1 MHRTI
6 ARFGLLALLLQCQT
20 TLADDI
26 SAWLEK
32 NHDGLIAMY
41 RWFHQNP
48 ELSHKEAKTAE
59 RLAAELKKVGAE
71 VTTGVGGTGVVALI
85 KNGEGPTVMMRTD
98 LDALP
103 VQEKTGLVFASQVK
117 ATDPRGLEVPVM
129 HACGHDL
136 HITNL
141 IGTAKYLAE
150 HKDQWKGTLMLIG
163 QPAEELGEG
172 AKRMLDGGLFKRF
185 PKPDYAVALHVD
197 PSQPAGAVAARAGY
211 LMANV
216 DSVDITIRGRGG
228 HGAWPHMTID
238 PVVIAA
244 KLILDLQTIAGRE
257 IKPGEPMVI
266 TVGSIQGGTKHNI
279 ISDECKLQ
287 LTIRSYSA
295 DVRKQ
300 IHDAIRR
307 KAKAAAASAGAPEP
321 EVVIPE
327 DYTPAVHNHVELT
340 GRVIDATRKA
350 LGDDNVREAEQ
361 TMGGEDFSQYQLIG
375 GVPICMFR
383 LGVTRPVRM
392 ASFERLGQKPP
403 SLHSPLFY
411 PDVDE
416 ALPVGI
422 QAMTAVAIE
431 LFGKPQRRGDA
442 EN

>member
-1 MHRTI
+1 MYR
-6 ARFGLLALLLQCQT
+6 AQYWLGLT
-20 TLADDI
+20 TLTLTLACGFVRADDI
-26 SAWLEK
+26 STWLEK
-32 NHDGLIAMY
+32 NHDGLIATY
-41 RWFHQNP
+41 RWFHQHP
-48 ELSHKEAKTAE
+48 ELSHKETKTAE
-59 RLAAELKKVGAE
+59 HLAAELKKVGAD

-85 KNGEGPTVMMRTD
+85 KNGEGPTVMLRTD

-103 VQEKTGLVFASQVK
+103 VQEKTGLVFASQAK
-117 ATDPRGLEVPVM
+117 ATDPRGVEVPVM

-136 HITNL
+136 HMTNL

-150 HKDQWKGTLMLIG
+150 HKDQWQGTLMLIG

-172 AKRMLDGGLFKRF
+172 AKRMLDDGLFKRF
-185 PKPDYAVALHVD
+185 PKPDYAVALHGD
-197 PSQPAGAVAARAGY
+197 PSQPAGKVTARAGF
-211 LMANV
+211 LAANV
-216 DSVDITIRGRGG
+216 DTVDITIHGRGG
-228 HGAWPHMTID
+228 HGAWPHLTVD

-257 IKPGEPMVI
+257 IKPGEPVVI
-266 TVGSIQGGTKHNI
+266 TVGSIHGGTKHNI

-300 IHDAIRR
+300 IHEAIRR

-327 DYTPAVHNHVELT
+327 DYTPAVENHEELT
-340 GRVIDATRKA
+340 NRAMAAMRKA
-350 LGDDNVREAEQ
+350 LGDENVLTAEP
-361 TMGGEDFSQYQLIG
+361 TMGGEDFSQYRLIG

-392 ASFERLGQKPP
+392 ASFERLNQKPP

-411 PDVDE
+411 PDIDE

-422 QAMTAVAIE
+422 RAMTAVALE
-431 LFGKPQRRGDA
+431 LFGK
-442 EN
+442 EE

>member
-1 MHRTI
+1 MSSWIER
-6 ARFGLLALLLQCQT
+6 
-20 TLADDI
+20 
-26 SAWLEK
+26 
-32 NHDGLIAMY
+32 NHDGLIAVY
-41 RWFHQNP
+41 RQFHQQP
-48 ELSHKEAKTAE
+48 ELSHKEVKTAE
-59 RLAAELKKVGAE
+59 RLAAELKKTGAE
-71 VTTGVGGTGVVALI
+71 VTTGIGGTGVVAVI
-85 KNGEGPTVMMRTD
+85 KNGAGPTVLLRTD

-103 VQEKTGLVFASQVK
+103 VQEKTGLVFASQAK

-136 HITNL
+136 HMTNL

-150 HKDQWKGTLMLIG
+150 HKNQWKGTLVLIG
-163 QPAEELGEG
+163 QPAEELGQG
-172 AKRMLDGGLFKRF
+172 AKRMLEDGLFKRF
-185 PKPDYAVALHVD
+185 PKPDFAVALHVD
-197 PSQPAGAVAARAGY
+197 PSQPTGKVTARAGF
-211 LMANV
+211 LAANV
-216 DSVDITIRGRGG
+216 DSIDITIRGRGG
-228 HGAWPHMTID
+228 HGAWPHLTVD

-295 DVRKQ
+295 EVRKQ
-300 IHDAIRR
+300 IHEAIRR
-307 KAKAAAASAGAPEP
+307 KTKAAAASAGAPEP
-321 EVVIPE
+321 EVTIPE
-327 DYTPAVHNHVELT
+327 EYTPAVEN
-340 GRVIDATRKA
+340 DATLTARVTKVMRKA
-350 LGDDNVREAEQ
+350 LGDENVHEAEP

-383 LGVTRPVRM
+383 LGVTRPERM
-392 ASFERLGQKPP
+392 SSYERLAQQPP

-422 QAMTAVAIE
+422 RAMSAAAIE
-431 LFGKPQRRGDA
+431 LFTQ
-442 EN
+442 

>member
-1 MHRTI
+1 MFRTLLWLGSATLTLTI
-6 ARFGLLALLLQCQT
+6 APGLLH
-20 TLADDI
+20 ADDLT
-26 SAWLEK
+26 AWLEK
-32 NHDGLIAMY
+32 NHDGFIATY
-41 RWFHQNP
+41 REFHAHP
-48 ELSHKEAKTAE
+48 ELSHKEVKTAQ
-59 RLAAELKKVGAE
+59 RLAAELKKIGAD

-85 KNGEGPTVMMRTD
+85 KNGDGPTVMLRTD

-103 VQEKTGLVFASQVK
+103 VEEKTGLVFASTVK
-117 ATDPRGLEVPVM
+117 ATDPRGVAVPVM

-136 HITNL
+136 HMTNL
-141 IGTAKYLAE
+141 IGAAKYLAE

-172 AKRMLDGGLFKRF
+172 ARRMLADGLFKRF
-185 PKPDYAVALHVD
+185 PKPDYAVALHGD
-197 PSQPAGAVAARAGY
+197 PSQPTGKVTARAGF

-244 KLILDLQTIAGRE
+244 KLVLDLQTIAGRE
-257 IKPGEPMVI
+257 IKPGEPVVI

-300 IHDAIRR
+300 IHEAIRR

-321 EVVIPE
+321 EVRIPE
-327 DYTPAVHNHVELT
+327 DYTPAVENDEKLT
-340 GRVIDATRKA
+340 NRVISAMRKS
-350 LGDDNVREAEQ
+350 LGNENVREAEQ
-361 TMGGEDFSQYQLIG
+361 TMGGEDFGQYHLMG

-383 LGVTRPVRM
+383 LGVTRPMRM
-392 ASFERLGQKPP
+392 AGFERLDQKPP

-411 PDVDE
+411 PDIDE
-416 ALPVGI
+416 ALPTGI
-422 QAMTAVAIE
+422 RAMTAVAID
-431 LFGKPQRRGDA
+431 LFGKGK
-442 EN
+442 

>member
-1 MHRTI
+1 MFRISRRNTLFVLLLSGLI
-6 ARFGLLALLLQCQT
+6 ARPSS
-20 TLADDI
+20 ADEMT
-26 SAWLEK
+26 SWLDK
-32 NHDGLIAMY
+32 NHDNLIATY
-41 RWFHQNP
+41 RHFHQHP
-48 ELSHKEAKTAE
+48 ELSHKEVKTAQH
-59 RLAAELKKVGAE
+59 LAAELKKIGAD

-85 KNGEGPTVMMRTD
+85 KNGDGPTVMLRTD

-103 VQEKTGLVFASQVK
+103 VEEKTGLVFSSQVK

-136 HITNL
+136 HMTNL

-150 HKDQWKGTLMLIG
+150 NKDEWKGTLMLIG
-163 QPAEELGEG
+163 QPAEEVGQG
-172 AKRMLDGGLFKRF
+172 AKRMLDDGLFKRF

-197 PSQPAGAVAARAGY
+197 PSQPTGKVTCRAGF
-211 LMANV
+211 LAANV
-216 DSVDITIRGRGG
+216 DSIDITIRGRGG
-228 HGAWPHMTID
+228 HGAWPHLTID

-244 KLILDLQTIAGRE
+244 KLILDLQTIASRE
-257 IKPGEPMVI
+257 IKPAEPVVV

-279 ISDECKLQ
+279 IGDDCKLQ

-295 DVRKQ
+295 ETRKQ

-307 KAKAAAASAGAPEP
+307 KANAAAASAGAPEP
-321 EVVIPE
+321 MIVIPE
-327 DYTPAVHNHVELT
+327 EYTPAVENHQELT
-340 GRVIDATRKA
+340 ERTMAALRKA
-350 LGDDNVREAEQ
+350 IGEENVLQAEP

-383 LGVTRPVRM
+383 LGVTSPMRM
-392 ASFERLGQKPP
+392 AGLERLKQTPP

-422 QAMTAVAIE
+422 RAMSAVAID
-431 LFGKPQRRGDA
+431 LFGK
-442 EN
+442 EK

>member
-1 MHRTI
+1 MYRTL
-6 ARFGLLALLLQCQT
+6 FYVGLT
-20 TLADDI
+20 TVTLSCASSSVRADDM
-26 SAWLEK
+26 SSWLEK
-32 NHDGLIAMY
+32 NHGGLTATY

-48 ELSHKEAKTAE
+48 ELSHKEVKTAE
-59 RLAAELKKVGAE
+59 RLAAELKKIGAE

-85 KNGEGPTVMMRTD
+85 KNGDGPTVMLRTD

-103 VQEKTGLVFASQVK
+103 VQEKTGLVFSSETT

-136 HITNL
+136 HMTNL

-172 AKRMLDGGLFKRF
+172 AKRMLEDGLFKRF
-185 PKPDYAVALHVD
+185 PKPDYAVALHGD
-197 PSQPAGAVAARAGY
+197 PSQPTGKVTARAGF

-216 DSVDITIRGRGG
+216 DSVDITVRGRGG
-228 HGAWPHMTID
+228 HGAWPHLTID

-257 IKPGEPMVI
+257 IKPGEPVVI

-307 KAKAAAASAGAPEP
+307 KAKAAADSAGAPEP
-321 EVVIPE
+321 EIVIPE
-327 DYTPAVHNHVELT
+327 DYTPAVENHDELT
-340 GRVIDATRKA
+340 NRVIAAMRKA
-350 LGDDNVREAEQ
+350 LGEENVLEAEPA
-361 TMGGEDFSQYQLIG
+361 MGGEDFSQYHLIG

-383 LGVTRPVRM
+383 LGVTRPMRM
-392 ASFERLGQKPP
+392 AGFERLNQKPP

-411 PDVDE
+411 PDIDE

-422 QAMTAVAIE
+422 RAMTAVAID
-431 LFGKPQRRGDA
+431 LFAKEQ
-442 EN
+442 

>member
-1 MHRTI
+1 MNRALLGLGLTTLTLT
-6 ARFGLLALLLQCQT
+6 ASGLLR
-20 TLADDI
+20 ADEM
-26 SAWLEK
+26 SSWLER
-32 NHDGLIAMY
+32 NHDGLIATY
-41 RWFHQNP
+41 RQFHLHP
-48 ELSHKEAKTAE
+48 ELSHKEVKTAE
-59 RLAAELKKVGAE
+59 RLAAELKKSGAE
-71 VTTGVGGTGVVALI
+71 VTTGVGGTGVVAVL
-85 KNGEGPTVMMRTD
+85 KNGDGPTVLLRTD

-103 VQEKTGLVFASQVK
+103 VQEKTGLVFSSQAK

-136 HITNL
+136 HMTNL

-150 HKDQWKGTLMLIG
+150 HKEQWKGTLVLIG
-163 QPAEELGEG
+163 QPAEELGQG
-172 AKRMLDGGLFKRF
+172 AKRMLEDGLFKRF
-185 PKPDYAVALHVD
+185 AKPDFAVALHVD
-197 PSQPAGAVAARAGY
+197 PSQPTGKVTARAGF
-211 LMANV
+211 LAANV
-216 DSVDITIRGRGG
+216 DSIDITIRGRGG
-228 HGAWPHMTID
+228 HGAWPHLTVD

-266 TVGSIQGGTKHNI
+266 TVGAIQGGTKHNI

-300 IHDAIRR
+300 IHEAIRR

-321 EVVIPE
+321 EVTIPE
-327 DYTPAVHNHVELT
+327 EYTPAVENHAGLT
-340 GRVIDATRKA
+340 ARVTAAMRKA
-350 LGDDNVREAEQ
+350 LGEENVREAEP
-361 TMGGEDFSQYQLIG
+361 TMGGEDFSQYHLIG

-383 LGVTRPVRM
+383 LGVTRPERM
-392 ASFERLGQKPP
+392 ASYERLGQQPP

-422 QAMTAVAIE
+422 RAMSAAAIE
-431 LFGKPQRRGDA
+431 LFTR
-442 EN
+442 